1 MNYEQKYLKYLK
13 KYTELFTQQIGGTPL
28 EDADTVCRLLFTKVS
43 IDKTI
48 TDDDYSVFSVNSLW
62 KPYLNKVEKG
72 CFPTE
77 RLERC
82 INILNS
88 SGESIIYNAFG
99 FGTNKALNYILKTKG
114 LNINLL
120 NSAGRTAIIGAAL
133 ELDNYLQINSRIT
146 DFLLLGGDITLVK
159 EININDFN
167 FKEDVFL
174 ILNFRINQPQ
184 SNALFLHTPNPYK
197 PLVINIPQDN
207 QNIGIYSYTLG
218 NVSRHMPL
226 PLENSELMLKH

>member
-1 MNYEQKYLKYLK
+1 MNYEQKYIKYLK
-13 KYTELFTQQIGGTPL
+13 KYTELTQQIGGTPI
-28 EDADTVCRLLFTKVS
+28 EDANTVCRLLLTKVS
-43 IDKTI
+43 IDKTF
-48 TDDDYSVFSVNSLW
+48 TDNDYNVFSVNSLW
-62 KPYLNKVEKG
+62 QPYLQKGEKG
-72 CFPTE
+72 CFPSK
-77 RLERC
+77 RLEDC

-99 FGTNKALNYILKTKG
+99 FGTNKALYYILKTNG

-120 NSAGRTAIIGAAL
+120 NSDGRTAIIGAAL
-133 ELDNYLQINSRIT
+133 ELNNYLQINSRIT
-146 DFLLLGGDITLVK
+146 DFLLRGGDITLVK

-218 NVSRHMPL
+218 NVSRYRSL
-226 PLENSELMLKH
+226 PLKIES